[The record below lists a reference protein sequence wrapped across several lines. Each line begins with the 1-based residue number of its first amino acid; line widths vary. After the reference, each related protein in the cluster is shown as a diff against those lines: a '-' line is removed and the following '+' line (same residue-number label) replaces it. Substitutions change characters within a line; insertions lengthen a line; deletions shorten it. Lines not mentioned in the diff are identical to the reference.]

1 MEINS
6 PSPGYL
12 FSNSQYDQLPVGL
25 IAQVF
30 QGSWVRICFLLLFF
44 FSVFFFFVSLFFLVC
59 FCFCYF
65 TLSFRNCRNCI
76 NNCEGIPLILFNC
89 SSGASVDLLELD
101 KFHNFLAQVQI
112 HYSSCVKCDV
122 NCNISNYLIIFY
134 FYYYFFLR
142 LRKVNYTVVK

>member
-1 MEINS
+1 MGSN
-6 PSPGYL
+6 L
-12 FSNSQYDQLPVGL
+12 FFVVVL
-25 IAQVF
+25 F
-30 QGSWVRICFLLLFF
+30 FCFLLFC
-44 FSVFFFFVSLFFLVC
+44 FFVFLVC